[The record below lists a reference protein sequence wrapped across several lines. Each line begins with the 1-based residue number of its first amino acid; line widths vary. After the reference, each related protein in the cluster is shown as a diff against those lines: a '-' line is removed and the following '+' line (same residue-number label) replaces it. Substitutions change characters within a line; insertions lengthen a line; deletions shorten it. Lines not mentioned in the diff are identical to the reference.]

1 MNRAR
6 IETVARLAR
15 LIFALEKKYWGV
27 YGGPITFES
36 FEGRGKALREEIV
49 ARAQLLKLQLPNS
62 ADLDPRSWA
71 ALAMDALRIGV
82 PESEALIEATYLLG
96 YVGASGT
103 DSAHQRAKAEI
114 EKSVRTL
121 LGTDADL
128 WLRRLPR
135 FPREDAFW
143 ELVEAECR
151 RQSPDARPGAAEITQ
166 IQKVREMASP
176 GVADVRGKVDFVI
189 VTIKQEEF
197 EAVQKRI
204 PLDNTISGRR
214 EWNVGRMPSH
224 AARRDVVIATV
235 RQRTQ
240 GNIEGALTV
249 SDAIEDLDPAY
260 ILVVGIAG
268 AIPGELT
275 LGDVVFGMH
284 VHDLTVQEAKHDGSR
299 VFSIKG
305 GGIETGAQTL
315 LANLSVSL
323 PKELNDLG
331 LPKLPPIDLAAPIK
345 GDDETQNKIRKQLRA
360 RYGDAPKAP
369 PRPYFTDG
377 EIASSDTLV
386 KYVDLV
392 DQWRTFAKHL
402 KAVEM
407 ESAGAYHAS
416 RARSGKQYPAIPI
429 RAISDVIGLKRE
441 DAWTLYAC
449 EVAAAFALA
458 FIRTVR
464 FPTSPRTRRGRRP
477 S

>member
-6 IETVARLAR
+6 IETVARLSR
-15 LIFALEKKYWGV
+15 LIFALEQKYWGV
-27 YGGPITFES
+27 FGGPITFES
-36 FEGRGKALREEIV
+36 FDSKGKALRQEIV
-49 ARAQLLKLQLPNS
+49 ATAKLLKLELPDS

-71 ALAMDALRIGV
+71 ALVMDALRIGV

-96 YVGASGT
+96 FVGASGT
-103 DSAHQRAKAEI
+103 DSAHQQAKKEI
-114 EKSVRTL
+114 ERSVRTL
-121 LGTDADL
+121 LGKDADL

-135 FPREDAFW
+135 FPREEVFLQ
-143 ELVEAECR
+143 LVEAECR
-151 RQSPDARPGAAEITQ
+151 RQSPDARPEPSEIGPPPE
-166 IQKVREMASP
+166 VREKTSSA
-176 GVADVRGKVDFVI
+176 VADVRGKVDFVI
-189 VTIKQEEF
+189 VTIKKEEF

-204 PLDNTISGRR
+204 PACETISGRR
-214 EWNVGRMPSH
+214 EWNVGRMPSN

-235 RQRTQ
+235 RQRMQ

-284 VHDLTVQEAKHDGSR
+284 VHDLTVQEVRHDGSR
-299 VFSIKG
+299 VFSTKG

-331 LPKLPPIDLAAPIK
+331 LPTLPAIDLAAPIA
-345 GDDETQNKIRKQLRA
+345 GDEETQHRIRKQLRA
-360 RYGDAPKAP
+360 RYGDAPNAP
-369 PRPYFTDG
+369 AHPYFTDG

-392 DQWRTFAKHL
+392 DQWMTFAKHL

-416 RARSGKQYPAIPI
+416 RARGGKQYPVIPI
-429 RAISDVIGLKRE
+429 RAISDVIGLQRE

-449 EVAAAFALA
+449 DVAAAFALA

-464 FPTSPRTRRGRRP
+464 LPARSPLKGR
-477 S
+477 

>member
-15 LIFALEKKYWGV
+15 LIFALERKYCGV
-27 YGGPITFES
+27 LGGPITFDS
-36 FEGRGKALREEIV
+36 FEGRGKALRQQIV
-49 ARAQLLKLQLPNS
+49 AASKLLKLELPDS

-96 YVGASGT
+96 YVGAGGT
-103 DSAHQRAKAEI
+103 DSAHQQAKMEI
-114 EKSVRTL
+114 ERSVRTL
-121 LGTDADL
+121 LGKDADL
-128 WLRRLPR
+128 WLTRLPR
-135 FPREDAFW
+135 FPREDAFLD
-143 ELVEAECR
+143 LVEAECR
-151 RQSPDARPGAAEITQ
+151 RQSPDRRPEPN
-166 IQKVREMASP
+166 EMRQTA
-176 GVADVRGKVDFVI
+176 VADVRGKVDFVI
-189 VTIKQEEF
+189 VTIKKEEF
-197 EAVQKRI
+197 EAIQKRI
-204 PLDNTISGRR
+204 PVDETISGRR
-214 EWNVGRMPSH
+214 EWNVGRMPSN

-284 VHDLTVQEAKHDGSR
+284 VHDLTVQEVKHDGSR

-331 LPKLPPIDLAAPIK
+331 LPKLPLIDLAAPIK
-345 GDDETQNKIRKQLRA
+345 GDEETQNRIRKQLRA
-360 RYGDAPKAP
+360 RYGDAPSAP
-369 PRPYFTDG
+369 THPYFTDG

-392 DQWRTFAKHL
+392 DQWMTFAKHL

-407 ESAGAYHAS
+407 ESAGAYQAS
-416 RARSGKQYPAIPI
+416 RIRGGKQYPAIPI

-464 FPTSPRTRRGRRP
+464 LPARSHLNGR
-477 S
+477 SH

>member
-15 LIFALEKKYWGV
+15 LIFELERKYWGV
-27 YGGPITFES
+27 FGGPITFES
-36 FEGRGKALREEIV
+36 FDGRGKRLRQEIV
-49 ARAQLLKLQLPNS
+49 AAAKLLKLELPDS
-62 ADLDPRSWA
+62 GDLDPRRWA
-71 ALAMDALRIGV
+71 TLTMDALRIEV

-103 DSAHQRAKAEI
+103 DSQHQQAKMEL
-114 EKSVRTL
+114 ERSVRTL
-121 LGTDADL
+121 LGKDADL

-135 FPREDAFW
+135 FPREDAFL
-143 ELVEAECR
+143 ELVDAACR
-151 RQSPDARPGAAEITQ
+151 GQSPEPRPELDA
-166 IQKVREMASP
+166 VRQTPHVHEMTSSA
-176 GVADVRGKVDFVI
+176 VANIRGNVDFVI
-189 VTIKQEEF
+189 VTIKKEEF
-197 EAVQKRI
+197 EAIQKRI
-204 PLDNTISGRR
+204 AVDETISGRR
-214 EWNVGRMPSH
+214 EWNIGRMSSN

-284 VHDLTVQEAKHDGSR
+284 VHDLTVQDVRQDGSR
-299 VFSIKG
+299 VFSTKG

-331 LPKLPPIDLAAPIK
+331 LPKLPPLDLAAPIE
-345 GDDETQNKIRKQLRA
+345 GDEQTQNRIRKQLRA
-360 RYGDAPKAP
+360 RYGDAPNALVH
-369 PRPYFTDG
+369 PYFTDG

-392 DQWRTFAKHL
+392 HQWMTFAKHL

-416 RARSGKQYPAIPI
+416 RTRGGKQYPVIPI

-449 EVAAAFALA
+449 DVAAAFALA

-464 FPTSPRTRRGRRP
+464 LPARNPLNEGAR
-477 S
+477 